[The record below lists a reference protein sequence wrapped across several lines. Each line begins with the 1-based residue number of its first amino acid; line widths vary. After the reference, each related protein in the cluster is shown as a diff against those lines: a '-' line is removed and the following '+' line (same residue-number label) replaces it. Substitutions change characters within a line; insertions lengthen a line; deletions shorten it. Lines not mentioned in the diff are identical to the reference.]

1 MNIISFDERTKIY
14 ADAAETFG
22 NNMQIVVALEEL
34 SEVQKELC
42 KALRGKVNTF
52 NLAEEVA
59 DATIM
64 LEQIRQMFNI
74 NEQVC
79 GYMDEKVL
87 RLQNRIQAYK
97 RGERKIA
104 E

>member
-1 MNIISFDERTKIY
+1 MNKVNFEDRTKIY
-14 ADAAETFG
+14 ADAAEAFG

-87 RLQNRIQAYK
+87 RLQQRIKEFQK
-97 RGERKIA
+97 GE
-104 E
+104 

>member
-1 MNIISFDERTKIY
+1 MNKVNFEDRAKIY
-14 ADAAETFG
+14 ADAADTFG
-22 NNMQIVVALEEL
+22 NDIQIVVALEEL

-64 LEQIRQMFNI
+64 LEQLRQMFNI

-87 RLQNRIQAYK
+87 RLQQRIKEFQK
-97 RGERKIA
+97 GE
-104 E
+104 

>member
-1 MNIISFDERTKIY
+1 MNNISYEERSKIY
-14 ADAAETFG
+14 ADAAATFG
-22 NNMQIVVALEEL
+22 ENMQIVVALEEL

-42 KALRGKVNTF
+42 KALRGRVNTF

-87 RLQNRIQAYK
+87 RLRQRIKNFQE
-97 RGERKIA
+97 GV
-104 E
+104 

>member
-1 MNIISFDERTKIY
+1 MNAIGYEQRSKIY
-14 ADAAETFG
+14 AEAAETFG

-42 KALRGKVNTF
+42 KALRGKINTF

-64 LEQIRQMFNI
+64 LEQLRQMFNI

-87 RLQNRIQAYK
+87 RLQQRIKEFQK
-97 RGERKIA
+97 GE
-104 E
+104 

>member
-1 MNIISFDERTKIY
+1 MNAIDYEQRSKIY
-14 ADAAETFG
+14 AEAADTFG

-87 RLQNRIQAYK
+87 RLQHRIEAFK

>member
-1 MNIISFDERTKIY
+1 MNAIDYEQRSKIY
-14 ADAAETFG
+14 AEAAETFG
-22 NNMQIVVALEEL
+22 CNMQIVVALEEL

-87 RLQNRIQAYK
+87 RLQNRIAAFK
-97 RGERKIA
+97 RGESKIA

>member
-1 MNIISFDERTKIY
+1 MNNISYEERSKIY
-14 ADAAETFG
+14 AEAAETFG

-42 KALRGKVNTF
+42 KALRGKINIF

-87 RLQNRIQAYK
+87 RLRQRIKNFQE
-97 RGERKIA
+97 GE
-104 E
+104 

>member
-1 MNIISFDERTKIY
+1 MNNIGFDERSRVY
-14 ADAAETFG
+14 ADAADTFG
-22 NNMQIVVALEEL
+22 TNMQIVVALEEL

-42 KALRGKVNTF
+42 KALRGKINTY

-64 LEQIRQMFNI
+64 LEQIRQIFDI
-74 NEQVC
+74 NEQAC

-87 RLQNRIQAYK
+87 RLKHRIEAFK

>member
-1 MNIISFDERTKIY
+1 MNKVNFEDRAKIY
-14 ADAAETFG
+14 ADAADTFG
-22 NNMQIVVALEEL
+22 NNLQIVVALEEL

-42 KALRGKVNTF
+42 KALRGNLNVLH
-52 NLAEEVA
+52 LAEEVA

-79 GYMDEKVL
+79 SQMDSKVL
-87 RLQNRIQAYK
+87 RLQQRIKDFQK
-97 RGERKIA
+97 GE
-104 E
+104 